1 MLERILG
8 RPLRLQA
15 LAIGVAAA
23 GPEVANCDAQPTALP
38 AVGTLLGV
46 QADGPGGPMGQ
57 PPTPRLPRRLGK
69 GHKRTTKQAAVGT
82 GLSTMAPSPRPPQ
95 EVVAALLQDPD
106 GRAPGARPVPVG
118 KDRRATR
125 AGQAIARARL
135 VERTAP
141 RDGPHIQAR
150 VALTEGAEAL
160 QQQWLAGFP
169 EPTFGLAI
177 LHATES
183 RWDAANALLGDPH
196 PHRTAWVRSDLE
208 PLVAGQTEAV
218 LTALEADARAPTGT
232 ATPRQAVRRT
242 VGSDRRHRPSR
253 HDDESRAQGGPIGP
267 GVIEGACRHLVND
280 RLEPSGMRWTTAGAQ
295 AVLDL
300 RAVRLNGPWEAY
312 GPFHRHQPH
321 RRW

>member
-1 MLERILG
+1 MRERILG

-23 GPEVANCDAQPTALP
+23 GPEVANCAAQPTTPTALP

-95 EVVAALLQDPD
+95 EVVAARLPDPD

-118 KDRRATR
+118 KARRATR

-135 VERTAP
+135 VERAAP

-150 VALTEGAEAL
+150 MALTEGAEAL
-160 QQQWLAGFP
+160 QQQ
-169 EPTFGLAI
+169 
-177 LHATES
+177 
-183 RWDAANALLGDPH
+183 
-196 PHRTAWVRSDLE
+196 
-208 PLVAGQTEAV
+208 
-218 LTALEADARAPTGT
+218 
-232 ATPRQAVRRT
+232 
-242 VGSDRRHRPSR
+242 
-253 HDDESRAQGGPIGP
+253 
-267 GVIEGACRHLVND
+267 
-280 RLEPSGMRWTTAGAQ
+280 
-295 AVLDL
+295 
-300 RAVRLNGPWEAY
+300 
-312 GPFHRHQPH
+312 
-321 RRW
+321 